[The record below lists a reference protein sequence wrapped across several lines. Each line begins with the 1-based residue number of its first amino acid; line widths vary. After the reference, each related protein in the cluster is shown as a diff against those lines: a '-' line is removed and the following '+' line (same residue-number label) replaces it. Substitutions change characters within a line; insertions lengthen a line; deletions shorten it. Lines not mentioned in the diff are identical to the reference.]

1 MNLRSGKIAFTKAKK
16 QNKTKNQKEVAWLE
30 IQKDVGDK
38 KKKKKKKFQS
48 GKLIRKIVH
57 NEQRE

>member
-38 KKKKKKKFQS
+38 KKKKKKENMNPV
-48 GKLIRKIVH
+48 GIVH
-57 NEQRE
+57 RKLM

>member
-38 KKKKKKKFQS
+38 KKKKENLNPV
-48 GKLIRKIVH
+48 GIVH
-57 NEQRE
+57 RKLM

>member
-38 KKKKKKKFQS
+38 KKKKK
-48 GKLIRKIVH
+48 
-57 NEQRE
+57 ERESESCGYCS

>member
-38 KKKKKKKFQS
+38 KKKKKKENLNPV
-48 GKLIRKIVH
+48 GIVH
-57 NEQRE
+57 RKLM